1 MRINL
6 VKNISFCS
14 SQLNI
19 LSMADNHGNFLGVP
33 QVMETIKQ
41 NSDDIF
47 EKGTEKST
55 KNILAI
61 AGDYFMN
68 PNQKG
73 LLTEPNKTSG
83 DIQYMFLLKFL
94 LNAKKAAGGAGNFDA
109 LYCIGNH
116 CFGGG
121 DQWLYSKLKKTPGLT
136 TVITNIDLENS
147 PYVQSLADTT
157 NKFVTSKV
165 YQIPD
170 DKNPKKKNHALFLSV
185 TIPSTYYNIDT
196 LKYTHFMDETGKNDA
211 AIKEKDLEKTF
222 DYVNNLVKGFK
233 EKNPNGAVILMSH
246 MGNNI
251 SRMFAEK
258 TPDIDIILNGHDH
271 KDYIINVGK
280 TMILSHGQNNK
291 FIRATNIKF
300 DDDGK
305 ISSIKEQKFET
316 LQYDQMARVDREI
329 EPFVQK
335 ALKEDLIPLVKYTP
349 ESGRTEE
356 MLYDNNIRYKN
367 SVLANYL
374 TSGIKEAVK
383 DIYPEI
389 DCVGIPSTIIRNG
402 LKSHDRRTTF
412 NNIDLLDMF
421 KGADQSVSGLRIGT
435 MTGDELVKFVVENV
449 KNNLKSKTRNALIQ
463 WSDIQVD
470 RSLIAN
476 MEQGV
481 VKKDYFEAIKFR
493 NQETGEFEHID
504 PLGRYRILMSD
515 KYLGKSGANYKMPEL
530 VRDKFI
536 AIPETYEF
544 LFKKYLDMID
554 RQVKIT
560 DLHREKRIL

>member
-1 MRINL
+1 MKINPIR
-6 VKNISFCS
+6 NINFGS

-55 KNILAI
+55 KNIFAI

-73 LLTEPNKTSG
+73 LLTEQNKTTG
-83 DIQYMFLLKFL
+83 DIQYMFLLKLL
-94 LNAKKAAGGAGNFDA
+94 LNAKKAAGGASNFDA
-109 LYCIGNH
+109 LYGIGNH

-121 DQWLYSKLKKTPGLT
+121 DKWLYNKLSHASGLT
-136 TVITNIDLENS
+136 TLITNIDLEKS
-147 PYVQSLADTT
+147 PYVQSLTDMTD
-157 NKFVTSKV
+157 KFVMSKE

-185 TIPSTYYNIDT
+185 TIPSTYYNPDT
-196 LKYTHFMDETGKNDA
+196 LKYTHVIDETNKNDA
-211 AIKEKDLEKTF
+211 AIKEADLKNTLELIDK
-222 DYVNNLVKGFK
+222 YVKEFK
-233 EKNPNGAVILMSH
+233 EKHPNGAVILMSH
-246 MGNNI
+246 MGNAI
-251 SRMFAEK
+251 SKMFAEY

-271 KDYIINVGK
+271 KDYIVNVGK
-280 TMILSHGQNNK
+280 TLILSHGQNNK
-291 FIRATNIKF
+291 FVRATNIKF
-300 DDDGK
+300 DDNGK
-305 ISSIKEQKFET
+305 ISSIREQKFET
-316 LQYDQMARVDREI
+316 LQYDQMARIDRDI

-335 ALKEDLIPLVKYTP
+335 TLKEDLVPLVKYTP
-349 ESGRTEE
+349 QSGRTEE
-356 MLYDNNIRYKN
+356 MLYDNSIRYKN
-367 SVLANYL
+367 SVLANYI
-374 TSGIKEAVK
+374 TSGIKEAINE
-383 DIYPEI
+383 IYQEI
-389 DCVGIPSTIIRNG
+389 DCVGLPSTIIRNG

-435 MTGDELVKFVVENV
+435 MSGDELVKFVAENV
-449 KNNLKSKTRNALIQ
+449 RNNLKSKTRNALIQ

-481 VKKDYFEAIKFR
+481 IKKDYFQAIKFK
-493 NQETGEFEHID
+493 NPETGKFEPID
-504 PLGRYRILMSD
+504 PLKRYRILMSD
-515 KYLGKSGANYKMPEL
+515 KYLGKSGTNYRMPEM
-530 VRDKFI
+530 VRGKFI
-536 AIPETYEF
+536 AIPETYED
-544 LFKKYLDMID
+544 LFRKHLDMVN
-554 RQVKIT
+554 RQVILT